1 MKTYNYLIYKY
12 SRYSMYSRYF
22 RHSRHFRHSK
32 LLFLFILMIF
42 GPFILHAQKILTLK
56 ECYDRAMITNALA
69 GEKEA
74 YSKIS
79 QLKDNNLSKGWLPTL
94 DANGSFVYNSSVID
108 MSSVLGSLPIP
119 GIADAIKPLPHE
131 QYKISFDIN
140 QVIYDGGAIKG
151 ARALEKAD
159 LSINEKQTETDLY
172 KLRGQINTCYFNLML
187 LSRQKELLNN
197 YLELIIKRISSMQS
211 ALNNGV
217 IIKSDIDVLTA
228 EKIKLEQQLSEN
240 EIRKTYLLKILSDLT
255 GTEIDASTEFTIPP
269 QTVELTNELLRP
281 ELQLFDLR
289 KEQLAAGMKVIETK
303 RMPKAFG
310 FATLGY
316 GNPPGSNFFKDEFA
330 PYYILGAG
338 VKWNIFDWNKAKNEK
353 QVITLQQGIID
364 NRKNDLTDNLNRLL
378 ESKNSEIT
386 SLRALIE
393 ADSELIT
400 LRKRI
405 TASAES
411 QYENGTITATEYLNE
426 MNSERQALV
435 NFEIHKINLSLARI
449 EYLNISGKEI
459 E

>member
-12 SRYSMYSRYF
+12 PGL
-22 RHSRHFRHSK
+22 SRHFRHSK
-32 LLFLFILMIF
+32 LLFLFILMIS
-42 GPFILHAQKILTLK
+42 GPVTSHAQKILTLK

-172 KLRGQINTCYFNLML
+172 KLRGQINSCYFNLML

-240 EIRKTYLLKILSDLT
+240 EIRKAYLLKILSDLT

-269 QTVELTNELLRP
+269 QTVELINELLRP

-353 QVITLQQGIID
+353 QVITLQQEIID

-378 ESKNSEIT
+378 ESKNSEIS
-386 SLRALIE
+386 SLRSLIE
-393 ADSELIT
+393 TDSELIT

-411 QYENGTITATEYLNE
+411 QYENGTITASEYLNE

-435 NFEIHKINLSLARI
+435 NFEIHKINLSLARV